1 MPDGTLPQ
9 LYILGT
15 KVFYNKCMNLVRLQL
30 IYPEEKVKEPILC
43 MVCKNFD
50 VSVNIRTAKVTKD
63 TGMLTVELDGEAEEI
78 ERAIKFIQEQGIM
91 VEPLEGQIFSE

>member
-1 MPDGTLPQ
+1 M
-9 LYILGT
+9 
-15 KVFYNKCMNLVRLQL
+15 FYNTCMNLVRLQL

-63 TGMLTVELDGEAEEI
+63 TGILTVELDGESEEI
-78 ERAIKFIQEQGIM
+78 ERAIKFIQDQG
-91 VEPLEGQIFSE
+91 VLVQPLEGQIFSE